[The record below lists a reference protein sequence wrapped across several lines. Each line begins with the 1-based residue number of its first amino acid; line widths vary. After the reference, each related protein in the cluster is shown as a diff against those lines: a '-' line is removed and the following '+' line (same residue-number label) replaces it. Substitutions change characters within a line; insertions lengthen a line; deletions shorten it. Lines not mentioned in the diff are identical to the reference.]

1 LNIQDLLKLAGVA
14 IVIVGLALRLRT
26 TLVVVVAALVTG
38 LVAGLPLFSHE
49 GIFQHLPYLTRP
61 GQTGI
66 INTLGRA
73 FADNRLMTLF
83 IITLPAIG
91 LSERYG
97 LQEQAANLIRKIHAA
112 TVGRLQIV
120 YQLFRVLHGLMGIRL
135 NGHPSFVRPFIFPMS
150 VGAAQAT
157 NPAPRSDASGPIKTE
172 ERLAPA
178 PNTEPQSE
186 TGVAPKTEG
195 SIASVSGADYI
206 EKIKASNAAAEN
218 YGNFYGQNL
227 SPVQAG
233 ILLVYGVMQGLGLT
247 VGVWDLVRYTI
258 PIVVASIILAIIQFS
273 WLDRSLGRMAE
284 VKR

>member
-1 LNIQDLLKLAGVA
+1 MHVQDLLKLIGV
-14 IVIVGLALRLRT
+14 VIVVVGIALRLRT
-26 TLVVVVAALVTG
+26 TLVVVVAALATG
-38 LVAGLPLFSHE
+38 LAAGLPLFSSE
-49 GIFQHLPYLTRP
+49 GFFQHLPLLTKP

-97 LQEQAANLIRKIHAA
+97 LQEQAANLIRKIRVA

-135 NGHPSFVRPFIFPMS
+135 NGHPSFVRPLIFPMS
-150 VGAAQAT
+150 VGAMRPGASQQAEDDSVE
-157 NPAPRSDASGPIKTE
+157 RIK
-172 ERLAPA
+172 
-178 PNTEPQSE
+178 
-186 TGVAPKTEG
+186 
-195 SIASVSGADYI
+195 GA
-206 EKIKASNAAAEN
+206 NAAAEN

-233 ILLVYGVMQGLGLT
+233 ILLVFGVMQGLGFT
-247 VGVWDLVRYTI
+247 VGVWDLVWYTV
-258 PIVVASIILAIIQFS
+258 PVVAASIILAIIQFS
-273 WLDRSLGRMAE
+273 WLDRSLSKAVE
-284 VKR
+284 VKQ